1 MGDCTLV
8 CAWSA
13 EEAARYIET
22 IKANPYILICVL
34 YILICVLYILICVL
48 YILICVLYILIC
60 VLYILNLEPLEHW
73 TINNVSSTLNL
84 RPYTKF

>member
-34 YILICVLYILICVL
+34 YIL
-48 YILICVLYILIC
+48 
-60 VLYILNLEPLEHW
+60 NLEPLEHW